1 MTENWIDRFP
11 GLAALSPDVRD
22 TLVRHSAIVA
32 VPKGTRIFGPG
43 QSPEHL
49 LLLLD
54 GAVRVHQTSDQG
66 REIVLYRVN
75 AGESCVLTT
84 ACMLAHEDYSAEGHA
99 DTDVRAVAIPRP
111 VFDDLVSRSIPFR
124 TFVFAAYSQRITD
137 LFHVIEEIAFQRLD
151 IRLAQRLQV
160 LAGDEAEVRT
170 THQDLAVELGTAREV
185 ISRQLAEFQ
194 RRGWIAQSRGRV
206 TLLDR
211 AAIAD
216 LAEAA

>member
-1 MTENWIDRFP
+1 MTDDWITRFP

-22 TLVRHSAIVA
+22 VLVGQSAIVE

-54 GAVRVHQTSDQG
+54 GAVRVHQTSEQG

-84 ACMLAHEDYSAEGHA
+84 ACMLAYEDYSAEGHA
-99 DTDVRAVAIPRP
+99 DTDVRAVAIPRV
-111 VFDDLVSRSIPFR
+111 VFDDLVSRSVPFR
-124 TFVFAAYSQRITD
+124 NFVFAAYAQRITD

-151 IRLAQRLQV
+151 IRLAQRLLT
-160 LAGDEAEVRT
+160 LAGDGDAVAI

-194 RRGWIAQSRGRV
+194 RRGWVAQSRGRV
-206 TLLDR
+206 TLLDPD
-211 AAIAD
+211 AIAG
-216 LAEAA
+216 LAQAA